1 MEELYRF
8 RQFLAEDKQ
17 LKENVEDDFE
27 TYYERWE
34 DEFVEG
40 NSFDFDDEDEWEDDI
55 RQPGSKIG
63 DHSWEV
69 SYEEEDDYYE
79 PIINNMLNYLKK
91 NKTYSYKN
99 NDGVNAE
106 FTYDDRGN
114 SIDMSVI
121 YSADDIEKYKNKLN
135 ENKKIYKGL
144 INGEDFY
151 EKFSFDPRDLAEGK
165 LYEAINLDI
174 EDDIV
179 YLSGDSGEYEG
190 DIEDGKVGF
199 SVVGYEEEREDGQI
213 DFEDYNWKDILG
225 PKHTFVQISNQIPTK
240 VEADRDYVMI
250 TVDLEDLKNLVN

>member
-8 RQFLAEDKQ
+8 RQFLTEDKQ
-17 LKENVEDDFE
+17 LKENVEDDFK

-34 DEFVEG
+34 DEFALTNVPGVKG
-40 NSFDFDDEDEWEDDI
+40 NVFDFNDEDEWEDDI

-99 NDGVNAE
+99 DDGVDAE

-121 YSADDIEKYKNKLN
+121 YSADDIEKYENKLN
-135 ENKKIYKGL
+135 ENKKIYKGYNDYFDKDSLLQSLGDADDAFIYLGDGKELL
-144 INGEDFY
+144 IYNPNSNNADNADMWGDDSVFAIDKDANEY
-151 EKFSFDPRDLAEGK
+151 EIDYR
-165 LYEAINLDI
+165 DI
-174 EDDIV
+174 ER
-179 YLSGDSGEYEG
+179 
-190 DIEDGKVGF
+190 IE
-199 SVVGYEEEREDGQI
+199 I
-213 DFEDYNWKDILG
+213 
-225 PKHTFVQISNQIPTK
+225 
-240 VEADRDYVMI
+240 
-250 TVDLEDLKNLVN
+250 

>member
-1 MEELYRF
+1 F

-99 NDGVNAE
+99 DDGVDAE

-121 YSADDIEKYKNKLN
+121 YSADDIEKYENKLN
-135 ENKKIYKGL
+135 ENKKIYKGYNDYFDKDSLLQSLGDADDAFIYLGDGKELL
-144 INGEDFY
+144 IYNPNSNNADNADMWGDDSVFAIDKDANEY
-151 EKFSFDPRDLAEGK
+151 EIDYR
-165 LYEAINLDI
+165 DI
-174 EDDIV
+174 ER
-179 YLSGDSGEYEG
+179 
-190 DIEDGKVGF
+190 IE
-199 SVVGYEEEREDGQI
+199 I
-213 DFEDYNWKDILG
+213 
-225 PKHTFVQISNQIPTK
+225 
-240 VEADRDYVMI
+240 
-250 TVDLEDLKNLVN
+250 

>member
-1 MEELYRF
+1 MKELYRF

-99 NDGVNAE
+99 DDGVDAE

-121 YSADDIEKYKNKLN
+121 YSADDIEKYENKLN
-135 ENKKIYKGL
+135 ENKKIYKGYNDYFDKDSLLQSLGDADDAFIYLGDGKELL
-144 INGEDFY
+144 IYNPNSNNADNADMWGDDSVFAIDKDANEY
-151 EKFSFDPRDLAEGK
+151 EIDYR
-165 LYEAINLDI
+165 DI
-174 EDDIV
+174 ER
-179 YLSGDSGEYEG
+179 
-190 DIEDGKVGF
+190 IE
-199 SVVGYEEEREDGQI
+199 I
-213 DFEDYNWKDILG
+213 
-225 PKHTFVQISNQIPTK
+225 
-240 VEADRDYVMI
+240 
-250 TVDLEDLKNLVN
+250 

>member
-8 RQFLAEDKQ
+8 RQFLTEDKQ

-34 DEFVEG
+34 DEFALTNVPGVKG
-40 NSFDFDDEDEWEDDI
+40 NVFNFDDEDEWEDDI

-99 NDGVNAE
+99 DDGVDAE

-121 YSADDIEKYKNKLN
+121 YSADDIEKYENKLN
-135 ENKKIYKGL
+135 ENKKIYKGYNDYFDKDSLLQSLGDADDAFIYLGDGKELL
-144 INGEDFY
+144 IYNPNSNNADNADMWGDDSVFAIDKDANEY
-151 EKFSFDPRDLAEGK
+151 EIDYR
-165 LYEAINLDI
+165 DI
-174 EDDIV
+174 ER
-179 YLSGDSGEYEG
+179 
-190 DIEDGKVGF
+190 IE
-199 SVVGYEEEREDGQI
+199 I
-213 DFEDYNWKDILG
+213 
-225 PKHTFVQISNQIPTK
+225 
-240 VEADRDYVMI
+240 
-250 TVDLEDLKNLVN
+250 

>member
-8 RQFLAEDKQ
+8 RQFLTEDKQ
-17 LKENVEDDFE
+17 LKENVEDDFK

-34 DEFVEG
+34 DEFALTNVPGVKG
-40 NSFDFDDEDEWEDDI
+40 NVFDFNDEDEWEDDI

-99 NDGVNAE
+99 DDGVDAE

-121 YSADDIEKYKNKLN
+121 YSADDIEKYENKLN
-135 ENKKIYKGL
+135 ENKKIYKGYNDYFDKDSLLQSLGDADDAFIYLGDGKELL
-144 INGEDFY
+144 IYNPNSNNADNANMWGDDSVFAIDKDANEY
-151 EKFSFDPRDLAEGK
+151 EIDYR
-165 LYEAINLDI
+165 DI
-174 EDDIV
+174 ER
-179 YLSGDSGEYEG
+179 
-190 DIEDGKVGF
+190 IE
-199 SVVGYEEEREDGQI
+199 I
-213 DFEDYNWKDILG
+213 
-225 PKHTFVQISNQIPTK
+225 
-240 VEADRDYVMI
+240 
-250 TVDLEDLKNLVN
+250 

>member
-99 NDGVNAE
+99 DDGVDAE

-121 YSADDIEKYKNKLN
+121 YSADDIEKYENKLN
-135 ENKKIYKGL
+135 ENKKIYKGYNDYFDKDSLLQSLGDADDAFIYLGDGKELL
-144 INGEDFY
+144 IYNPNSNNADNADMWGDDSVFAIDKDANEY
-151 EKFSFDPRDLAEGK
+151 EIDYR
-165 LYEAINLDI
+165 DI
-174 EDDIV
+174 ER
-179 YLSGDSGEYEG
+179 
-190 DIEDGKVGF
+190 IE
-199 SVVGYEEEREDGQI
+199 I
-213 DFEDYNWKDILG
+213 
-225 PKHTFVQISNQIPTK
+225 
-240 VEADRDYVMI
+240 
-250 TVDLEDLKNLVN
+250 

>member
-8 RQFLAEDKQ
+8 RQFLTEDKQ
-17 LKENVEDDFE
+17 LKENVEDDFK

-34 DEFVEG
+34 DEFALTNVPGVKG
-40 NSFDFDDEDEWEDDI
+40 NVFDFNDEDEWEDDI

-99 NDGVNAE
+99 DDGVDAE

-121 YSADDIEKYKNKLN
+121 YSADDIEKYENKLN
-135 ENKKIYKGL
+135 ENKKIYKGYNDYFDKDSLLQSLGDADDAFIYLGDGKELL
-144 INGEDFY
+144 IYNPNSNNADNADMWGDDSVFAIDKDANEY
-151 EKFSFDPRDLAEGK
+151 EIDYS
-165 LYEAINLDI
+165 DI
-174 EDDIV
+174 ER
-179 YLSGDSGEYEG
+179 
-190 DIEDGKVGF
+190 IE
-199 SVVGYEEEREDGQI
+199 I
-213 DFEDYNWKDILG
+213 
-225 PKHTFVQISNQIPTK
+225 
-240 VEADRDYVMI
+240 
-250 TVDLEDLKNLVN
+250 

>member
-8 RQFLAEDKQ
+8 RQFLTEDKQ
-17 LKENVEDDFE
+17 LKENVEDDFK

-34 DEFVEG
+34 DEFALTNVPGVKG
-40 NSFDFDDEDEWEDDI
+40 NVFNFDDEDEWEDDI

-99 NDGVNAE
+99 DDGVDAE

-121 YSADDIEKYKNKLN
+121 YSADDIEKYENKLN
-135 ENKKIYKGL
+135 ENKKIYKGYNDYFDKDSLLQSLGDADDAFIYLGDGKELL
-144 INGEDFY
+144 IYNPNSNNADNADMWGDDSVFAIDKDANEY
-151 EKFSFDPRDLAEGK
+151 EIDYR
-165 LYEAINLDI
+165 DI
-174 EDDIV
+174 ER
-179 YLSGDSGEYEG
+179 
-190 DIEDGKVGF
+190 IE
-199 SVVGYEEEREDGQI
+199 I
-213 DFEDYNWKDILG
+213 
-225 PKHTFVQISNQIPTK
+225 
-240 VEADRDYVMI
+240 
-250 TVDLEDLKNLVN
+250 